1 MDEQWEIIFYQEAD
15 ESSPVQEFL
24 KNSSLTPGELKQ
36 FRVRLQVLADRGL
49 SLLRERSDIMKKIKA
64 EGNLGNLYELRLDN
78 TPNNPRFF
86 LCALVGK
93 RLVLLHAF
101 KKKDQKIPRREI
113 EIAVKRK
120 DNVLAKENSSDTE
133 STSGQ

>member
-36 FRVRLQVLADRGL
+36 FRVRLQVLAVKGL
-49 SLLRERSDIMKKIKA
+49 SLLRERSDIIQKIKT
-64 EGNLGNLYELRLDN
+64 EKDLYELRLDN

-101 KKKDQKIPRREI
+101 KKKGQKIPRSEI

-120 DNVLAKENSSDTE
+120 DIVLAKENSSETE
-133 STSGQ
+133 STSGE